1 MNVTSH
7 RRSTAGKPVTA
18 PVRLLSGFSAQQRKL
33 VLQAAELRSF
43 PANSVI
49 VTGGD
54 PATHLFLLRR
64 GRIKYYH
71 VMKNGDEVLLAWLLP
86 GDAFGIGTLLKDPQ
100 RHVGTAVAVD
110 HCELLVWSRENLRSL
125 GEVSKILAENVIR
138 ILLYY
143 LEEVSDRL
151 VGITAEPAKQ
161 RLART
166 LIRLC
171 RRSGQLRSKGME
183 LEITNEYLAALANVS
198 PFTASRHLK
207 KWERQG
213 VIQKRRGQIVFLLP
227 DRLLPD

>member
-1 MNVTSH
+1 M
-7 RRSTAGKPVTA
+7 
-18 PVRLLSGFSAQQRKL
+18 
-33 VLQAAELRSF
+33 
-43 PANSVI
+43 I

-54 PATHLFLLRR
+54 PATHLFLLRK

-71 VMKNGDEVLLAWLLP
+71 VMKKGDEVLLAWLLP
-86 GDAFGIGTLLKDPQ
+86 GDAFGIGTLLKDPE
-100 RHVGTAVAVD
+100 RHIGTAVAVD
-110 HCELLVWSRENLRSL
+110 HCELLAWSRESCRSL
-125 GEVSKILAENVIR
+125 GEVSKILAENAIR

-151 VGITAEPAKQ
+151 VGLTAEPAKQ

-171 RRSGQLRSKGME
+171 RRSGQFRSNGME
-183 LEITNEYLAALANVS
+183 LEITNEHLAALANVS

-213 VIQKRRGQIVFLLP
+213 IIQKLRGKIVILSAE
-227 DRLLPD
+227 RLLPD